1 MKKLFCHL
9 FFVDGDP
16 STVHMTAGKAILIA
30 LLIVFVFF
38 QVCGAASSLSN
49 FFRFYWFKELGYD

>member
-16 STVHMTAGKAILIA
+16 STVHMTAGKAFLIA

-49 FFRFYWFKELGYD
+49 FFRFY